1 MNPHRLPSPRA
12 LLLFLGIAGLAIGRP
27 APAEDFQPGCVLP
40 FDSIKVAHPID
51 HLCPLARGNVPDPPV
66 AANDAAHAL
75 QNERKNNFCA
85 TGGPALVT
93 FFSFKK
99 LQQKLDQKT
108 PEAKQWTRTNLP
120 ADRSVL
126 SDVHTTSGGDTIGEG
141 SVVRF
146 ATWVMMLRGNSVES
160 CNCETS
166 GKNED
171 TDIHVVLISSSD
183 RENTAECSSVTAE
196 VSPHLR
202 PETWDAHHLLLANAH
217 PLRFTGQLFYDA
229 AHRPCSG
236 TPPTAAS
243 QTPARVS
250 SWEVHPVYAIDVCK
264 KKNLQNCKA
273 NDESAWTSLDQW
285 QPDE

>member
-1 MNPHRLPSPRA
+1 
-12 LLLFLGIAGLAIGRP
+12 LLACLGIVGLAMGRP
-27 APAEDFQPGCVLP
+27 AAPAQDFRPGCSLP
-40 FDSIKVAHPID
+40 FDSIKEAHPID
-51 HLCPLARGNVPDPPV
+51 HLCPQARGNVPDPPV
-66 AANDAAHAL
+66 AANDAEHAL

-93 FFSFKK
+93 FFSFRK
-99 LQQKLDQKT
+99 LQQKLDQK
-108 PEAKQWTRTNLP
+108 
-120 ADRSVL
+120 S
-126 SDVHTTSGGDTIGEG
+126 
-141 SVVRF
+141 
-146 ATWVMMLRGNSVES
+146 
-160 CNCETS
+160 ETS

-196 VSPHLR
+196 VSRHFR

-236 TPPTAAS
+236 NSPTAAS
-243 QTPARVS
+243 HAPARVS
-250 SWEVHPVYAIDVCK
+250 SWEVHPVHAIDVCK
-264 KKNLQNCKA
+264 KKGLQNCKA
-273 NDESAWTSLDQW
+273 NDESAWSSLDQW